1 MPEKMAKSIADIAR
15 IVGVS
20 ESTVSRAL
28 NDNPL
33 IAEKTRHKI
42 QNVAREHNFKIN
54 AKARALRTQKTN
66 VIAVVVL
73 FKERTER
80 GISDPFLLDIL
91 GAIADELTLHG
102 YDMLLSNTR
111 TASDDWRDYYFDSKR
126 ADGLIVIGQGEH
138 DERIDRLA
146 TEDLPFAVWGAAL
159 PDSQYC
165 TVGSD
170 NKMGAYLAVTHLL
183 NQGCEHIAFFGDIAH
198 SEMEQRWQGYCLA
211 LQQAGKEIDESL
223 RFATDFTSESGYSSA
238 NRMLKQQ
245 PLKVDG
251 LFAVSDVIALGA
263 MKKLVESEIAIP
275 DDIAVVGFDDVAMS
289 MFCHPSLTT
298 IRQQTMEGGKLLVNK
313 VLDKLAG
320 KPARSQVL
328 DVQLIVRES
337 SRKAH

>member
-1 MPEKMAKSIADIAR
+1 MTQKSAKNIADIAR

-42 QNVAREHNFKIN
+42 QQVAREHNFKIN

-111 TASDDWRDYYFDSKR
+111 TASDDWREYYFSSKR

-138 DERIDRLA
+138 DARIDRLA
-146 TEDLPFAVWGAAL
+146 SQDIPFVVWGATL
-159 PDSQYC
+159 QDSQYC

-170 NKMGAYLAVTHLL
+170 NKMGAYLAVNHLL
-183 NQGCEHIAFFGDIAH
+183 NQGCRQIAFFGDISH

-211 LQQAGKEIDESL
+211 LQQAGLPVDDKLS
-223 RFATDFTSESGYSSA
+223 FVTDFTSESGYDSA
-238 NRMLKQQ
+238 NRLLRQ
-245 PLKVDG
+245 PDLKVDAI
-251 LFAVSDVIALGA
+251 FAVSDVIALGA
-263 MKKLVESEIAIP
+263 MKKLIESDVRVPE
-275 DDIAVVGFDDVAMS
+275 DIAVVGFDDVAMS

-298 IRQQTMEGGKLLVNK
+298 IRQQTMEGGKLLVK
-313 VLDKLAG
+313 KLLDKLAG
-320 KPARSQVL
+320 KKVKSQIM

-337 SRKAH
+337 SRRAD

>member
-1 MPEKMAKSIADIAR
+1 MNQKRVRSIADIAELL
-15 IVGVS
+15 GVS

-33 IAEKTRHKI
+33 VNQKTREKI
-42 QNVAREHNFKIN
+42 QALAKEHNFKIN
-54 AKARALRTQKTN
+54 AKARALRTQKTR

-111 TASDDWRDYYFDSKR
+111 TASDDWGNYYFDSKR

-138 DERIDRLA
+138 DARIDNLA
-146 TEDLPFAVWGAAL
+146 REDFPFVVWGAAL
-159 PDSQYC
+159 PDSDYC

-170 NKMGAYLAVTHLL
+170 NKMGAFMAVNHLI
-183 NQGCEHIAFFGDIAH
+183 NQGCKRIAFFGDISH

-211 LQQAGKEIDESL
+211 LQQARIALDESL
-223 RFATDFTSESGYSSA
+223 RFDTDFTSEAGYQSACRLLAQSS
-238 NRMLKQQ
+238 LT
-245 PLKVDG
+245 VDG

-263 MKKLVESEIAIP
+263 MKKLTEAGIGIP
-275 DDIAVVGFDDVAMS
+275 GQVAVVGFDDVAMS
-289 MFCHPSLTT
+289 MFYQPSLTT
-298 IRQQTMEGGKLLVNK
+298 IRQQTLEGGRLLVNK
-313 VLDKLAG
+313 LLDKLAG
-320 KPARSQVL
+320 KAVRSQLL
-328 DVQLIVRES
+328 DVQLVVRES
-337 SRKAH
+337 SKRE